1 MANRV
6 NLFYLHMPGCSACEA
21 GMPVIKDFA
30 RSAKRGETIRPT
42 SVVFVD
48 LSKYNWSSRTIEITN
63 TPTYILHVPYKKK
76 IYKREGAVED
86 RSELRKWYEERI

>member
-1 MANRV
+1 
-6 NLFYLHMPGCSACEA
+6 
-21 GMPVIKDFA
+21 
-30 RSAKRGETIRPT
+30 
-42 SVVFVD
+42 